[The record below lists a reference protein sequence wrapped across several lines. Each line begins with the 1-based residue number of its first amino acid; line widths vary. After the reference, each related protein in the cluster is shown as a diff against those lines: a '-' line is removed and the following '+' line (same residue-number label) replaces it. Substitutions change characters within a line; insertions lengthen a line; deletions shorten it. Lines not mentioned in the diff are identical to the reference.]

1 MAAFMRVSGVF
12 WDIQAEKWARGGD
25 APVQEREDRPGLLRI
40 VADNT
45 GYFPNKSGMSRYGRR
60 GQGQEPEGGG
70 KSRPYFPRRMKT
82 ALLRESLPQRFI
94 RRNSWTGTR
103 RWRARRGRGA

>member
-1 MAAFMRVSGVF
+1 MG
-12 WDIQAEKWARGGD
+12 ARGGD

-45 GYFPNKSGMSRYGRR
+45 GYFPNKSGMSRYG
-60 GQGQEPEGGG
+60 GTA
-70 KSRPYFPRRMKT
+70 RPYFPRRMKT

-103 RWRARRGRGA
+103 RWRARRGRWA